1 MRSRESAPEP
11 KRRGQVSCG
20 HAMSFEEW
28 AAAGLDAGTTVKDSA
43 ALSADQIVQFG
54 VDAITKK

>member
-1 MRSRESAPEP
+1 
-11 KRRGQVSCG
+11 
-20 HAMSFEEW
+20 MSFEEW